1 MLPQTTGVVA
11 GLPTG
16 YIPAC
21 AGGQSYNFGTT
32 VVDLAYGENG
42 SYGYQA
48 GMSGL
53 ITFNDANIPGKNPP
67 CPADVRKHRSVASS
81 PLSGSLP
88 AA

>member
-42 SYGYQA
+42 SYG
-48 GMSGL
+48 
-53 ITFNDANIPGKNPP
+53 
-67 CPADVRKHRSVASS
+67 
-81 PLSGSLP
+81 
-88 AA
+88 